1 MAINSAENQQI
12 VYKKEF
18 LMCNSTDIW
27 LLSVK
32 WGLKIT
38 YGIFH
43 MFNMKKTALSFSSKA
58 VFLLFRK
65 VDICINFLIL
75 LYPEKSPELDSED
88 LLFEK
93 YILWI
98 NDGYSSWLLFLLR

>member
-1 MAINSAENQQI
+1 
-12 VYKKEF
+12 
-18 LMCNSTDIW
+18 
-27 LLSVK
+27 
-32 WGLKIT
+32 
-38 YGIFH
+38 
-43 MFNMKKTALSFSSKA
+43 MFNMKKTALLFSSKA

-93 YILWI
+93 YIL
-98 NDGYSSWLLFLLR
+98 